1 MKNSLLSF
9 LAALGLAAVLAAGC
23 GGSGSLTAATATPTP
38 VATPSIACTMPPGQ
52 QVGLAYPPPGPSPSP
67 SFLPYAQGIII
78 AAAPALPNIWYVYA
92 TSNLSTPPRRRQRRR
107 CRSSVGSSTTPPT
120 LPSRRPSAIRA
131 SPTETFQYSP
141 NGVFN
146 TNPGSQWT
154 TYIAN
159 TNCFPG
165 VAIPGGVFNS

>member
-9 LAALGLAAVLAAGC
+9 LAALGVAAVLAAGC

-52 QVGLAYPPPGPSPSP
+52 QVALAYPPPGPSPSP
-67 SFLPYAQGIII
+67 SFLPYSQGIII
-78 AAAPALPNIWYVYA
+78 AAAPALPNIWYVY
-92 TSNLSTPPRRRQRRR
+92 TISNLSTPPAATPPAAGGL
-107 CRSSVGSSTTPPT
+107 VTTPP
-120 LPSRRPSAIRA
+120 
-131 SPTETFQYSP
+131 SPFPTPFNDPGYVNETFQYSP
-141 NGVFN
+141 NGVFAS
-146 TNPGSQWT
+146 NPGATWT

-165 VAIPGGVFNS
+165 VPIPGGVFNS

>member
-23 GGSGSLTAATATPTP
+23 GGSGSLTAATPTATP
-38 VATPSIACTMPPGQ
+38 VATPSIACTMPPGES
-52 QVGLAYPPPGPSPSP
+52 VALAYPPPGPSPSP

-78 AAAPALPNIWYVYA
+78 AAAPAPLPTNWYVYA
-92 TSNLSTPPRRRQRRR
+92 ISNLSTPPAATPPAAGGL
-107 CRSSVGSSTTPPT
+107 VTTPP
-120 LPSRRPSAIRA
+120 
-131 SPTETFQYSP
+131 SPFPTPFADPGLANETFQYSP

-146 TNPGSQWT
+146 TNPGSTWT
-154 TYIAN
+154 TYVAN

>member
-23 GGSGSLTAATATPTP
+23 GGSGSLTSVTATPTP

-52 QVGLAYPPPGPSPSP
+52 QVGLAYPPPGPSPDRRSCRTRKGSSSRP
-67 SFLPYAQGIII
+67 PLP
-78 AAAPALPNIWYVYA
+78 LPTNWYVYA
-92 TSNLSTPPRRRQRRR
+92 ISNLSTPPAATPPAAGGL
-107 CRSSVGSSTTPPT
+107 VTTPP
-120 LPSRRPSAIRA
+120 
-131 SPTETFQYSP
+131 SPFPTPFSDPGFVNETFQYSP

-146 TNPGSQWT
+146 TGPGSQWT